1 MYVAWKRAP
10 SLLLERWDIIRA
22 ITMNAFSIAPEPV
35 VTVAKRILSARA
47 AEVAP
52 YARLYPLLLADMG
65 EIMAEW
71 DRKTDELP
79 WSELEQ
85 SDRRNNLVGVITRV
99 IDCAMSDSPRDVRV
113 NALVDAACA
122 HGESRRKQGVDVP
135 SLFTEYDV
143 VRTATWKQLQTLTG
157 SSTAYNAIFVID
169 GLLSVA
175 SRGTV
180 LGYHRKEMEANGLWS
195 SQREELRK
203 TVRS

>member
-1 MYVAWKRAP
+1 M
-10 SLLLERWDIIRA
+10 STL
-22 ITMNAFSIAPEPV
+22 SIAPEPV

-47 AEVAP
+47 AEVAS
-52 YARLYPLLLADMG
+52 YAKLYPLLLAEMD

-79 WSELEQ
+79 WSALEQ
-85 SDRRNNLVGVITRV
+85 SDRQNNLAGVITRV
-99 IDCAMSDSPRDVRV
+99 IDCAMSGSSKDVRV
-113 NALVDAACA
+113 TALIESACA

-135 SLFTEYDV
+135 SLFVEYDV
-143 VRTATWKQLQTLTG
+143 VRTATWKHLQTLTG

-195 SQREELRK
+195 TQLAELRK

>member
-1 MYVAWKRAP
+1 
-10 SLLLERWDIIRA
+10 
-22 ITMNAFSIAPEPV
+22 MNASSLAAEPV
-35 VTVAKRILSARA
+35 VAVAKRILSARA

-79 WSELEQ
+79 WSELEHA
-85 SDRRNNLVGVITRV
+85 DRQNNLAGVITRV
-99 IDCAMSDSPRDVRV
+99 IDCAMSDASRDVRV
-113 NALVDAACA
+113 NALIEAACA

-143 VRTATWKQLQTLTG
+143 ARTATWRQLKTLTAPPT
-157 SSTAYNAIFVID
+157 SYSIIFVID

-180 LGYHRKEMEANGLWS
+180 LGYHRKEMEANGLWA

>member
-1 MYVAWKRAP
+1 MSA
-10 SLLLERWDIIRA
+10 SL
-22 ITMNAFSIAPEPV
+22 EPV
-35 VTVAKRILSARA
+35 VAVAKRILSARA
-47 AEVAP
+47 TEVAP
-52 YARLYPLLLADMG
+52 YAILYPLLLADMG

-71 DRKTDELP
+71 DRKTDDLP

-85 SDRRNNLVGVITRV
+85 ADRQNNLAGVITRV
-99 IDCAMSDSPRDVRV
+99 IDCAMSDAPRDVRV
-113 NALVDAACA
+113 DALIEAACA
-122 HGESRRKQGVDVP
+122 HGESRREQGVDVP

-143 VRTATWKQLQTLTG
+143 IRTATWRQLQTLAG
-157 SSTAYNAIFVID
+157 VSTAYNAIFVID

-195 SQREELRK
+195 KHLEELRE

>member
-1 MYVAWKRAP
+1 MITPDDYTMSA
-10 SLLLERWDIIRA
+10 SL
-22 ITMNAFSIAPEPV
+22 EPV
-35 VTVAKRILSARA
+35 AAVARRILSARA
-47 AEVAP
+47 TEVAP

-85 SDRRNNLVGVITRV
+85 ADRQNNLAGVVTRV
-99 IDCAMSDSPRDVRV
+99 IDCAMSDAPRDVRV
-113 NALVDAACA
+113 NALVEAACA

-143 VRTATWKQLQTLTG
+143 IRTATWRQLQTLAG
-157 SSTAYNAIFVID
+157 PSTAAYNAIFIID

-195 SQREELRK
+195 EQRQELRK